1 MSEIFLSQAYGGC
14 ICGLSTMAHLH
25 NLFASISLYNFRQA
39 NLSNVLK
46 ILFNFG
52 GSLQAICQFW
62 ALMVPLDVTMNECF
76 ALSYIAIA
84 GGFIHRTALQGFLL
98 WRLKIVGD
106 KKLDLWIGI
115 VLFAARNSFHFS
127 EFFTMRPVVLYE
139 PEGFCWTGADAARVS
154 VAGYLFTDLLIEIYV
169 TTRFVQI
176 LTKANKNVSMFMS
189 GKSKRTKRTFGFIRN
204 IDENVGIFIK
214 STEISLLIILSYA
227 ITIDTEIVKI
237 IEGGKIVPKTSNNN
251 PRSEKTFKDT
261 PQSPKNA
268 HASNQNH
275 QTSLSSSSKTLMIEL
290 FDSDTNIT
298 KEKNQGL
305 SVKRNS
311 SFYEWA
317 ESVTSEKFVN
327 ELDNLLLTVNKV
339 EIIE

>member
-1 MSEIFLSQAYGGC
+1 MSEIFLSQAYEGC

-46 ILFNFG
+46 ISFNFG

-76 ALSYIAIA
+76 ALSYIANA
-84 GGFIHRTALQGFLL
+84 GGLIHRTALQGFLL

-139 PEGFCWTGADAARVS
+139 PEGFCWTGADAARPK
-154 VAGYLFTDLLIEIYV
+154 
-169 TTRFVQI
+169 QI
-176 LTKANKNVSMFMS
+176 KMYHCLC
-189 GKSKRTKRTFGFIRN
+189 R
-204 IDENVGIFIK
+204 ENQK
-214 STEISLLIILSYA
+214 EQK
-227 ITIDTEIVKI
+227 EIVKI

-275 QTSLSSSSKTLMIEL
+275 QTSLSSSSKTLIIEL

-317 ESVTSEKFVN
+317 ESVTSE
-327 ELDNLLLTVNKV
+327 NLSMNW
-339 EIIE
+339 IIYY